1 MNESRTSVIS
11 PPMLIMKD
19 VETGASVEAICVLT
33 KMPEGV
39 LESMF
44 NFISRLFVSYFRV
57 DFCLF
62 YAGDSGLFSNSTDKN
77 MPKRATKSPKQ
88 V

>member
-1 MNESRTSVIS
+1 MGLLCCKVTLN
-11 PPMLIMKD
+11 L
-19 VETGASVEAICVLT
+19 
-33 KMPEGV
+33 V

-62 YAGDSGLFSNSTDKN
+62 YAGNSGLFSNSTDKN
-77 MPKRATKSPKQ
+77 MPKRATKNPKQ

>member
-1 MNESRTSVIS
+1 MAFSLFCCRLSEVVKNSGLLCHKVT
-11 PPMLIMKD
+11 LK
-19 VETGASVEAICVLT
+19 L
-33 KMPEGV
+33 V

-44 NFISRLFVSYFRV
+44 NSISRLFVSYFRV

-77 MPKRATKSPKQ
+77 IPKRATKSPKQ
-88 V
+88 VLVATV

>member
-1 MNESRTSVIS
+1 MGLLCRKVTLN
-11 PPMLIMKD
+11 L
-19 VETGASVEAICVLT
+19 
-33 KMPEGV
+33 V

-62 YAGDSGLFSNSTDKN
+62 YAGNSGLFSNSTDKN
-77 MPKRATKSPKQ
+77 MPKRATKNPKQ